1 MLGHLFTNAR
11 QQSRTTAMVTNSMI
25 MALGCLSGGASRVA
39 PQVDKPSI
47 IRHPHYWGRT
57 PVNWR
62 LVRNAA
68 R

>member
-39 PQVDKPSI
+39 PQVEKPSI

-57 PVNWR
+57 
-62 LVRNAA
+62 L
-68 R
+68 